1 MKMILTSALGGSRKV
16 DGRRVPA
23 VLLNDNGQL
32 GKLKALWKETNIYIR
47 AKEFFCRLWTDHCK
61 SYIYIEIMVYY

>member
-16 DGRRVPA
+16 DGRRVSA

-32 GKLKALWKETNIYIR
+32 GKLKALWKETY
-47 AKEFFCRLWTDHCK
+47 T
-61 SYIYIEIMVYY
+61 